1 MILRLY
7 VDDLLI
13 CARDEVTCMAD
24 TVTLLNHL
32 AQEGHKVSLTKLQFV
47 KQEITFLGHTI
58 TPNSKAISEKRVKAI
73 KDVPRPIT
81 KKQLLSFLGMCA
93 YCRTLIPNY
102 AFLEKPLRALT
113 TGKGLRSCDKIE
125 WPTEAQEAFATMK
138 MQLAVL
144 ASREFVGY
152 SDLTL
157 MVPHA
162 VSMILQE
169 QKTSHLS
176 TARWLR
182 YHTILLDMP
191 NVTVKRCTTLNPATL
206 LPTEEDGEEHHCCL
220 SVLEQVCTPRPDL
233 LDTPLEN
240 CDNVLFVDGSAS
252 KDPQTGL
259 NKVGF
264 AVTTEF
270 EVVKSGKLPSNYSAQ
285 AAELVA
291 LTEACKLMA
300 DKCVTIYTDAFGVTH
315 DFGALWKHRNFLK
328 SDGHPILNASLVSE
342 LLEAILLPDEVAIC
356 KCAAHTNDKSF
367 ISTGNARA
375 DAAAKAAAAQE
386 TKETTCALVSVT
398 NPDISPC
405 LQSMQTFSTG
415 AEKQKWRS
423 SGCSLQGSVWMGVDG
438 IPCLPKHFFQH
449 YAKLTHGLDH
459 VSKGSM
465 IMQMKDLWFTKGF
478 TVFAENFCKRC
489 VTCNTHNVARGIKTP
504 LVSQP
509 APAGPFEYLMMDF
522 FELTPCGKQKHC
534 LVMVDMWS
542 KWVEAFPTSK
552 QDSAAVAKALLT
564 EIVPR
569 WGIPRKISSDN
580 GRHFVNDAIKQVGQ
594 FLGIDMRTHCSYA
607 PSSGGAVERQ
617 NQTIKN
623 KLAICCEETG
633 LTWLKALP
641 IVLMYMRMRKRVKT
655 NLSPFEILF
664 GRPPFMGI
672 EGGKKR
678 LPSTYVCE
686 NDMLNYC
693 KEMSCLLS
701 NISVQVKA
709 AQGKVVETFLHEVRP
724 GDFMVIRDHRRKS
737 WKSKRWLGPFQ
748 VILVTYTAVK
758 VAERATWVHVNH
770 CRRVPP
776 IAEAEQSL
784 EEVQRECQ

>member
-1 MILRLY
+1 M
-7 VDDLLI
+7 
-13 CARDEVTCMAD
+13 
-24 TVTLLNHL
+24 
-32 AQEGHKVSLTKLQFV
+32 
-47 KQEITFLGHTI
+47 GHTI
-58 TPNSKAISEKRVKAI
+58 TPNSKAISEKRIKAI
-73 KDVPRPIT
+73 KNVPRPIT
-81 KKQLLSFLGMCA
+81 KRQLLSFLGMCA
-93 YCRTLIPNY
+93 YCRTFIPNY

-125 WPTEAQEAFATMK
+125 RPFTQ
-138 MQLAVL
+138 
-144 ASREFVGY
+144 
-152 SDLTL
+152 
-157 MVPHA
+157 MVDA

-169 QKTSHLS
+169 QRTSHLS

-191 NVTVKRCTTLNPATL
+191 NVTVKRCITLNPATVL
-206 LPTEEDGEEHHCCL
+206 RTEEDGKEHHCCL
-220 SVLEQVCTPRPDL
+220 SVLEQVCTSRPDL

-285 AAELVA
+285 GAKLVA
-291 LTEACKLMA
+291 LTEGCKLMA
-300 DKCVTIYTDAFGVTH
+300 DKCVTIYTDSRYAFGVTH

-328 SDGHPILNASLVSE
+328 SDGHPILNVSLVSE
-342 LLEAILLPDEVAIC
+342 LLEAILLPDKVAIC

-405 LQSMQTFSTG
+405 LQSVQMFPTG

-423 SGCSLQGSVWMGVDG
+423 SGCSLQGGGVWMSVDD

-459 VSKGSM
+459 VSKG
-465 IMQMKDLWFTKGF
+465 MKELWFTKGF
-478 TVFAENFCKRC
+478 TVVAENFCKRC

-504 LVSQP
+504 LASQP

-522 FELTPCGKQKHC
+522 IELTPWGKQKHC

-564 EIVPR
+564 GIVPR

-623 KLAICCEETG
+623 KFAKCCEETG

-672 EGGKKR
+672 EGGKQR
-678 LPSTYVCE
+678 LPSTDVCE

-709 AQGKVVETFLHEVRP
+709 EG
-724 GDFMVIRDHRRKS
+724 
-737 WKSKRWLGPFQ
+737 
-748 VILVTYTAVK
+748 
-758 VAERATWVHVNH
+758 
-770 CRRVPP
+770 C
-776 IAEAEQSL
+776 
-784 EEVQRECQ
+784 

>member
-1 MILRLY
+1 MCDNLHRLA
-7 VDDLLI
+7 L
-13 CARDEVTCMAD
+13 CFWGHARLWG
-24 TVTLLNHL
+24 TL
-32 AQEGHKVSLTKLQFV
+32 
-47 KQEITFLGHTI
+47 
-58 TPNSKAISEKRVKAI
+58 
-73 KDVPRPIT
+73 
-81 KKQLLSFLGMCA
+81 
-93 YCRTLIPNY
+93 
-102 AFLEKPLRALT
+102 
-113 TGKGLRSCDKIE
+113 
-125 WPTEAQEAFATMK
+125 EAQKF
-138 MQLAVL
+138 
-144 ASREFVGY
+144 
-152 SDLTL
+152 
-157 MVPHA
+157 
-162 VSMILQE
+162 
-169 QKTSHLS
+169 
-176 TARWLR
+176 
-182 YHTILLDMP
+182 
-191 NVTVKRCTTLNPATL
+191 
-206 LPTEEDGEEHHCCL
+206 
-220 SVLEQVCTPRPDL
+220 
-233 LDTPLEN
+233 
-240 CDNVLFVDGSAS
+240 
-252 KDPQTGL
+252 
-259 NKVGF
+259 
-264 AVTTEF
+264 
-270 EVVKSGKLPSNYSAQ
+270 
-285 AAELVA
+285 
-291 LTEACKLMA
+291 
-300 DKCVTIYTDAFGVTH
+300 
-315 DFGALWKHRNFLK
+315 FLK

-405 LQSMQTFSTG
+405 LQSMQTFFH
-415 AEKQKWRS
+415 RS
-423 SGCSLQGSVWMGVDG
+423 RKTTMEVVWLQPPGGGVWMSVDD

-465 IMQMKDLWFTKGF
+465 IMQMKELWFTKGF
-478 TVFAENFCKRC
+478 TVFAEHFCKRC

-504 LVSQP
+504 LASQP

-522 FELTPCGKQKHC
+522 IELTPCGKQKHC

-623 KLAICCEETG
+623 KLAKCCEETG

-672 EGGKKR
+672 EGGKQG
-678 LPSTYVCE
+678 LPSTDVCE

-693 KEMSCLLS
+693 KEISCLLS

-709 AQGKVVETFLHEVRP
+709 EGCWDIPARGQTWWFR
-724 GDFMVIRDHRRKS
+724 GDS
-737 WKSKRWLGPFQ
+737 WSQEKELE
-748 VILVTYTAVK
+748 IEK
-758 VAERATWVHVNH
+758 VAWAFPGASGDAHGGEGRREGYVGSRKPLQEGAAHCGGGAIAGRGSTRVSINAKIQFEKPLHCSCVFRRNQISAARRRLRGGGNFDCATGIWVDTVINRTDKTLSVSKTVLSH
-770 CRRVPP
+770 
-776 IAEAEQSL
+776 ILWS
-784 EEVQRECQ
+784 